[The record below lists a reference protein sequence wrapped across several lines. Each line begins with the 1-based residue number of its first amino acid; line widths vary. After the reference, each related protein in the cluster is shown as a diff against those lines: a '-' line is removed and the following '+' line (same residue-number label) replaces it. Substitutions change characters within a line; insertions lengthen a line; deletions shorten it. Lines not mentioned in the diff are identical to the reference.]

1 MLCDQ
6 LFSKDTNRRIL
17 SFHDKIFPVTFCALL
32 VDPGSTAVLCDTYQ
46 HKIMASS
53 HGFIQSPNYP
63 STSPNFRGPPCT
75 VTLISQSPTSV
86 KVEVDGRFYIPPN
99 YGNNKRC
106 CHQSHSSTCLAVFDN
121 AISSSACGNWNDD
134 TGQWIINDSAKN
146 GSTLIDIAVSFTSIY
161 DTFSFRLRYTGK

>member
-1 MLCDQ
+1 MICDQ
-6 LFSKDTNRRIL
+6 LFSKDTNRSIL
-17 SFHDKIFPVTFCALL
+17 SFHDKIFPVTFCGLL
-32 VDPGSTAVLCDTYQ
+32 VDPGTTAVLCDTYQ

-63 STSPNFRGPPCT
+63 STSPTFRGPPCT
-75 VTLISQSPTSV
+75 V
-86 KVEVDGRFYIPPN
+86 
-99 YGNNKRC
+99 
-106 CHQSHSSTCLAVFDN
+106 N